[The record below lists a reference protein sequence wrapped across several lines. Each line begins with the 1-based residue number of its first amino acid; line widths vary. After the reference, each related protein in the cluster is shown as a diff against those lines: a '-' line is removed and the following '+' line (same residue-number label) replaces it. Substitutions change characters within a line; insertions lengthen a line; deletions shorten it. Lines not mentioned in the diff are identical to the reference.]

1 MCTLKMFTSEQLG
14 EYIGF
19 KENENTFQ
27 NRAQEMEQ
35 EFMLYKMYA
44 DKKKT

>member
-1 MCTLKMFTSEQLG
+1 MCTLKMFTSEQLR
-14 EYIGF
+14 EYTGF

-27 NRAQEMEQ
+27 NRVQEMEQ